1 MSEVSED
8 LARRIE
14 ALSEKRVPIDPR
26 EIVEVVESV
35 MTSISGDLSTVNV
48 KLYAE
53 VEALANFIVSAKAEI
68 ASLRPEEIK
77 DEHLPS
83 ATDQLDAIVDATE
96 TATNTI
102 FEAIEKIEELAEKMD
117 ADTAEKVN
125 SAITSVYEAC
135 SFQDI
140 TGQRISKV
148 VSALRHIDAKLE
160 ALVEAFGNE
169 FNDVPRPESKDKP
182 KRIDG
187 KPERPD
193 EHLMNGP
200 QLPENAS
207 SQDEIDAL
215 FDFD

>member
-1 MSEVSED
+1 MLEISED
-8 LARRIE
+8 LAKRIE
-14 ALSEKRVPIDPR
+14 ALSEKRVPVDPR

-68 ASLRPEEIK
+68 SLLRPEEIK

-83 ATDQLDAIVDATE
+83 ATDQLDAIVSATE

-125 SAITSVYEAC
+125 NAVTSVYEAC

-148 VSALRHIDAKLE
+148 VNALRHIDVKLE

-169 FNDVPRPESKDKP
+169 FNDVPRPEPKDKP
-182 KRIDG
+182 KRTDG
-187 KPERPD
+187 KADRPD

-200 QLPENAS
+200 QLPENAN